1 MRMDKTDAF
10 PVLYRL
16 APHDPAGHRYRIT
29 LTVQAPSP
37 DGQRLSLP
45 AWIPG
50 SYLIR
55 DFSRQIESLTA
66 YSGNRRV
73 VVDKIDNHTWQAAP
87 CDGPL
92 RVEYAVYAWDLSVR
106 GAHLDETHG
115 FFNGTSV
122 FLRVHGQDHLPCL
135 VDLAPPRGI
144 DGWKVYTSL
153 PEARGHQGA
162 ARRHGFG
169 RYLAPD
175 YDALIDHPVEMGT
188 PQVASFTAH
197 GAEHELV
204 FTGVAPNLDLA
215 RITDDVRKI
224 CETQIAFFEP
234 RTKRAPFLDST
245 DRYVFMTMVTGD
257 GYGGLEHR
265 ASTAL
270 MTARKD
276 LPVLGQQGQGD
287 GYRGFLGL
295 VSHEYFH
302 TWNVKRI
309 KPQAFVP
316 YDLSQ
321 PDLSRLLWVFEGF
334 TSYYDDLL
342 LLRSTAITQSDYLR
356 LLAKTITS
364 VARTPGRHKQSVAES
379 SFDAW
384 TRYYKQDENSPN
396 ALVSYYTKGA
406 LVALGLDLL
415 IRQESS
421 GAYSLDDVMR
431 LLWQRYGRDFYQ
443 GKPQGLPE
451 DGLPGVIKEAT
462 GVDARRF
469 IARYAYGVADV
480 PLAELLAPHGIKV
493 QWKVSANI
501 PSLDVR
507 TRKQG
512 DSLVLA
518 TVLEGGAGHKGGLSA
533 GDLLVAIDGL
543 KVEGAAGVEVLLG
556 QYRVGDRVDVH
567 VFRRDELRVF
577 TVKLSGPEA
586 LDCVLTV
593 G

>member
-73 VVDKIDNHTWQAAP
+73 AVDKIDNHTWQAAP

-234 RTKRAPFLDST
+234 RTKRAPFLDSA

-415 IRQESS
+415 IRQESA

>member
-66 YSGNRRV
+66 YSGSRRV
-73 VVDKIDNHTWQAAP
+73 LVDKIDNHTWQAAP

-92 RVEYAVYAWDLSVR
+92 RVEYSVYAWDLSVR

-122 FLRVHGQDHLPCL
+122 FLRVLGQDHLPCL

-234 RTKRAPFLDST
+234 RTRRAPFLDSA

-276 LPVLGQQGQGD
+276 LPVLGQQAQGD

-342 LLRSTAITQSDYLR
+342 LLRSNAITQNDYLR

-415 IRQESS
+415 IRQESA

-431 LLWQRYGRDFYQ
+431 LLWQRYGRDFYR

-451 DGLPGVIKEAT
+451 DGLPEVIKEAT

-493 QWKVSANI
+493 QWKVSANL

-533 GDLLVAIDGL
+533 GDVLVAIDGL
-543 KVEGAAGVEVLLG
+543 KVEGAAAVEVLLG
-556 QYRVGDRVDVH
+556 QYRAGDRVDVH

-577 TVKLSGPEA
+577 TVRLSGPEA

>member
-234 RTKRAPFLDST
+234 RTKRAPFLDSA

-577 TVKLSGPEA
+577 TVRLSGPEA